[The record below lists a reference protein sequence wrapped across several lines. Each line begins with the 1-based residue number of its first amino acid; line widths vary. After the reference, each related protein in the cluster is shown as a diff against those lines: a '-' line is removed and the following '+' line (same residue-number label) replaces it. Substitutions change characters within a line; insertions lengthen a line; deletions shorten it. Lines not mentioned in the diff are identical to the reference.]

1 MIAMRLT
8 MQRPNRQVARV
19 GLVMAGLLV
28 AIGACTPRVEVTAPD
43 KPITINLNVK
53 IDHEIRVKVDK
64 QLDDVLSDDGG
75 LF

>member
-8 MQRPNRQVARV
+8 MQRPNRQVAGV